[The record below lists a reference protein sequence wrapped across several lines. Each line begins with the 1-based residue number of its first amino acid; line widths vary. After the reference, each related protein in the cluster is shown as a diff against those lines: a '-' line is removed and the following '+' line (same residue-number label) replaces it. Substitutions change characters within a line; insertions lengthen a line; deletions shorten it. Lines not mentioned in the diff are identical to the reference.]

1 MEELKNIA
9 EINEISDED
18 DYLSE
23 FEEENEIINE
33 KNYIDNINNN
43 RKNVVVIKKFNV
55 YFYFHFDNEKQFV
68 IPINT
73 ENFNVYETHIY
84 DLIKYIVKKINN
96 SNIVI
101 KGNNNI
107 NYSVSLKDID
117 QEDNNDFYINNYE
130 IKPFEFWKRKDCK
143 DICPTSLIKS
153 LNEENI
159 NFLTKNPLNILLI
172 KKI

>member
-43 RKNVVVIKKFNV
+43 IKNVVVIKKFNV
-55 YFYFHFDNEKQFV
+55 YFYFHFDNEKQIV

-130 IKPFEFWKRKDCK
+130 IKPF
-143 DICPTSLIKS
+143 
-153 LNEENI
+153 
-159 NFLTKNPLNILLI
+159 
-172 KKI
+172 